1 MDVKNVRPKPSLY
14 QELSKYQ
21 FSAYCFLFTW
31 RFNVLRQWL
40 SVLSHDP
47 ITFLKIS
54 KDLKELFVFVVLS
67 INIYIR
73 LEIKIENC
81 CKYLFSSTEKT
92 TVISPLHLKIGEK
105 SGIVLY
111 FCISL

>member
-1 MDVKNVRPKPSLY
+1 MLTEPFFAPPLVVKWELNSMDVKNVRPKPSVY

-54 KDLKELFVFVVLS
+54 KDLKELLFLWFCPS
-67 INIYIR
+67 I
-73 LEIKIENC
+73 
-81 CKYLFSSTEKT
+81 F
-92 TVISPLHLKIGEK
+92 ISG
-105 SGIVLY
+105 
-111 FCISL
+111 